1 MNPRWLFEGRIGRGG
16 YAIAGLLL
24 FGIKHNLDRIVATAA
39 FGKNW
44 GPFNYLIP
52 PEHGLELGRLSGDD
66 KRFYLT
72 LVWMALPF
80 VAIGVALTLA
90 RLRSA
95 GLPPALAVLF
105 FVPFVN
111 LIFFVALSLIP
122 ETAAPGPRPS
132 ARPIGLDRFIPR
144 NAVGSAAL
152 SLLVTVPVGLLA
164 LVVGVEVFA
173 RYGWGV
179 FVGLPFAMG
188 LVSVLIYGYHEPR
201 SLGPSLLVAALAP
214 LLLAA
219 LLMAVAIEGVVCIV
233 MAAPIF
239 EVLALLGGLVGYAL
253 RRRPYYVPSPL
264 VPLAIALAAPL
275 LMGAEYAL
283 PPETPLFE
291 VRSEVEIAAPPETVW
306 RNVVAFSELPPPT
319 EWLFR
324 SGIAY
329 PMRAT
334 ISGRGVGAIRH
345 CIFSTGA
352 FVEPITVWDE
362 PRRLAF
368 SVTAQPDPMQEWTPY
383 RDVHPAHLDYLRS
396 ERGEF
401 RLEPLDGNRT
411 RLVGTTWYRH
421 AIFPVSYWRP
431 WSDAIIHRI
440 HARVLDHIK
449 HESEAA
455 PR

>member
-1 MNPRWLFEGRIGRGG
+1 MSRRWLFEGRIGRGG

-24 FGIKHNLDRIVATAA
+24 FALKHNLDRIVATAV
-39 FGKNW
+39 FGKTW
-44 GPFNYLIP
+44 GPFNYLVP
-52 PEHGLELGRLSGDD
+52 PEHGLEIGRLSADD
-66 KRFYLT
+66 KLFFLT
-72 LVWMALPF
+72 LLWMALPF
-80 VAIGVALTLA
+80 VAAGVALTLA

-95 GLPPALAVLF
+95 GLPPALAVVF
-105 FVPFVN
+105 FLPFVN
-111 LIFFVALSLIP
+111 LIFFIALSLVP
-122 ETAAPGPRPS
+122 EKAPGERS
-132 ARPIGLDRFIPR
+132 STRPIGRLDRFIPR
-144 NAVGSAAL
+144 SAVGSAAL
-152 SLLVTVPVGLLA
+152 SMLVTAPVGLFSL
-164 LVVGVEVFA
+164 LVGVEVFA

-201 SLGPSLLVAALAP
+201 RLGPSLLVAALAP

-219 LLMAVAIEGVVCIV
+219 LLMAFAIEGVVCLV
-233 MAAPIF
+233 MAAPLF

-253 RRRPYYVPSPL
+253 QRRPQLTPSPAL
-264 VPLAIALAAPL
+264 VLAIATAAPL
-275 LMGAEYAL
+275 LMGAEHAL
-283 PPETPLFE
+283 PPEAPLFE
-291 VRSEVEIAAPPETVW
+291 VVTEVQIAAPPEKVW
-306 RNVVAFSELPPPT
+306 RSVVAFSELPLPR

-334 ISGRGVGAIRH
+334 IAGQGVGAIRH

-401 RLEPLDGNRT
+401 RLTPIAGGT
-411 RLVGTTWYRH
+411 RLAGTTWYRH
-421 AIFPVSYWRP
+421 SIFPVSYWRP

-449 HESEAA
+449 RESEA